1 MEYTSAMENSG
12 RTLSRRALLRGAAA
26 AAAGGAALAVGALPA
41 LAAPQT
47 DAQFL
52 QAAIDAG
59 KRRTQPTAG
68 GSCLVY
74 ARTLGAP
81 AASLKSNLG
90 AFNLLF
96 VGNDAKLKNLNP
108 TATRKSLRTLS
119 GVTNFT
125 SVLRAGDFI
134 VWDRGNS
141 TNRNGADSTY
151 GHIAVV
157 ERVEAGRLV
166 ISQAGWSPTWRLMK
180 TGAFASGIY
189 AYPKGTP

>member
-1 MEYTSAMENSG
+1 MEYTPTMEITG
-12 RTLSRRALLRGAAA
+12 RTLSRRAMLRGAAA

-74 ARTLGAP
+74 YRTLGAP
-81 AASLKSNLG
+81 AASSKSNLG

-96 VGNDAKLKNLNP
+96 VGNDAKLKNNNP

-134 VWDRGNS
+134 VWDRGAG
-141 TNRNGADSTY
+141 GANSTY